1 MKSMLYGNYVV
12 YQYEMD
18 SEDHKTDKFFAIA
31 IVLSEYLAK
40 ELCNDNDMR
49 FYEEE
54 EINIGEDVPAGVS
67 MEKSTPIKFDQF
79 EPSSHNGF
87 MIGTKSAAKNYICEE
102 CGAFLGSSAHLYS
115 LHMRQA
121 HGQKTIIV
129 DECGEYEKLAQEF
142 GGEVIKLNPESAK
155 SINVFELM
163 SESNKEPK

>member
-31 IVLSEYLAK
+31 IVLSEYLAE

-54 EINIGEDVPAGVS
+54 EINIGED
-67 MEKSTPIKFDQF
+67 F
-79 EPSSHNGF
+79 
-87 MIGTKSAAKNYICEE
+87 
-102 CGAFLGSSAHLYS
+102 GSSARLYD
-115 LHMRQA
+115 LH
-121 HGQKTIIV
+121 K
-129 DECGEYEKLAQEF
+129 K
-142 GGEVIKLNPESAK
+142 
-155 SINVFELM
+155 M

>member
-18 SEDHKTDKFFAIA
+18 YSEDHKTDKFFAIA

-54 EINIGEDVPAGVS
+54 KIYVGED
-67 MEKSTPIKFDQF
+67 F
-79 EPSSHNGF
+79 E
-87 MIGTKSAAKNYICEE
+87 
-102 CGAFLGSSAHLYS
+102 SSARLYA
-115 LHMRQA
+115 LH
-121 HGQKTIIV
+121 KKI
-129 DECGEYEKLAQEF
+129 
-142 GGEVIKLNPESAK
+142 
-155 SINVFELM
+155 